1 MRVSRVF
8 FFACGRVGHRKEVCL
23 AVIRREKEKPSPEG
37 TTVEVPENSSRS
49 MHDSGRTDTCSTTTK
64 VSGIEEEE
72 GLYGPWM
79 VVSRKRNGHKGTI
92 KGTNPVQTQKFGPRT
107 TYVHSSEGPIHVPKH
122 NTRGTKNSSG
132 LYGAGFPSMMGQFN
146 LKGPQSSVAMTGVSL
161 GLPLT

>member
-1 MRVSRVF
+1 MEDWGEYARLCVQIGMNKPLVNIVVIGRFEQPVMYEGVQSL

-79 VVSRKRNGHKGTI
+79 VVSRKRNGH
-92 KGTNPVQTQKFGPRT
+92 
-107 TYVHSSEGPIHVPKH
+107 
-122 NTRGTKNSSG
+122 
-132 LYGAGFPSMMGQFN
+132 
-146 LKGPQSSVAMTGVSL
+146 
-161 GLPLT
+161 